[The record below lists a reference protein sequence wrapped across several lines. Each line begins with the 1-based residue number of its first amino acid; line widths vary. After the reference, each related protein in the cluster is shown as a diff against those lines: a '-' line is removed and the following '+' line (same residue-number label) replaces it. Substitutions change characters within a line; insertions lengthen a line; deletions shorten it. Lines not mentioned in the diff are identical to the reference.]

1 MWKRRWESPKKRL
14 HLMIFNSLLQ
24 LSINVG
30 MKPGLVM
37 KPLPKSLD
45 VVSLGKVLGN
55 KTETWMISVCMSE
68 HSESVNGAKPG
79 QKDAQEQSGST
90 TSSSSK
96 ELSLVIANVN
106 DPKMTEAKQE
116 DRKHTKKDIALV
128 FFRVKS
134 EQERK
139 LAASQQSSFQG
150 SSIAKVIIP
159 NTKIVHGYDPFAPI
173 DKKRTN
179 VLVDWLKLDLL
190 WYYILRS
197 LLAWLTDSV
206 SYKHFANLKSL
217 GGGRCGCGCF
227 ICASELQQRSL
238 DCYMDIDP
246 QQTHNRYLRHDVV
259 TVVCSP

>member
-1 MWKRRWESPKKRL
+1 
-14 HLMIFNSLLQ
+14 MIFNSLLQ

-128 FFRVKS
+128 FFR
-134 EQERK
+134 
-139 LAASQQSSFQG
+139 G

-246 QQTHNRYLRHDVV
+246 QQTHNRYSMRHDVV